1 MYCSLR
7 VGFFFSSR
15 RRHTRWTGDWSSDVC
30 SSDLHLDDSRPHITD
45 LFESYLASD
54 EVRRADAL
62 YILGDLV
69 EAWIGDDDDA
79 ELPARIARAT
89 RAVRES
95 GVPVYFMPGNRDFLL
110 GPDYAERAGLTL
122 LEDGVVH
129 DLYGRPTLL
138 MHGDT
143 LCTDDVAYQAVRR
156 QVRTPE
162 WKANILAMPLEARRA
177 FAAKARADS
186 KAHTGSTMES
196 IMDVNAE
203 AVAAALRGAGVTRL
217 IHGHTHRPAIHR
229 LELDGKP
236 AERIVLG
243 DWYEQGSVL
252 VVDGERVELRGLAT
266 G

>member
-1 MYCSLR
+1 MASL
-7 VGFFFSSR
+7 FIA
-15 RRHTRWTGDWSSDVC
+15 
-30 SSDLHLDDSRPHITD
+30 DLHLDESRPHITG
-45 LFESYLASD
+45 LFERYLAGD

-89 RAVRES
+89 RGVREA

-129 DLYGRPTLL
+129 DLHGRPTLL

-156 QVRTPE
+156 QVRTPQ

-186 KAHTGSTMES
+186 RAHTGSTMES
-196 IMDVNAE
+196 IMDVNAD
-203 AVAAALRGAGVTRL
+203 AVIQALRGAGVTRL
-217 IHGHTHRPAIHR
+217 IHGHTHRPAIHDFAI
-229 LELDGKP
+229 DGH
-236 AERIVLG
+236 AAQRIVLG

-252 VVDGERVELRGLAT
+252 RVMPEGVQLRGLAL
-266 G
+266 